1 MRRADPT
8 RAAPRPAAMAAQL
21 PEPGSI
27 SVRAL
32 LASKSI
38 SPALRDRIAA
48 ADADGNGVRAAAST
62 TRSAAAA
69 AALNPRR
76 A

>member
-1 MRRADPT
+1 
-8 RAAPRPAAMAAQL
+8 MAAQL
-21 PEPGSI
+21 PESGSI
-27 SVRAL
+27 SVSAL

-48 ADADGNGVRAAAST
+48 ADSDGNGVRAAAA
-62 TRSAAAA
+62 RGAAAD
-69 AALNPRR
+69 AALDSRR